1 MSTPTFDTADVLAA
15 LERMNSDQRAE
26 WVALV
31 KNACVNLSN
40 AEYAF
45 AGDVPDAKPDPDAWA
60 ADSFWLGT
68 YQLGRAVDQITPDP
82 NAGRTQPWPTPA
94 PYDANGPRSSKMSA
108 TPCAATASSRVDF
121 GPRLVLTSPEKRSGK
136 TRCLEMIHQLAHK
149 PPSTANASTAAL

>member
-1 MSTPTFDTADVLAA
+1 MTTPTFGTADVLGA

-45 AGDVPDAKPDPDAWA
+45 AGNAPEAKPDPDTWA

-68 YQLGRAVDQITPDP
+68 YQLGRALEQIAP
-82 NAGRTQPWPTPA
+82 NPNTGR
-94 PYDANGPRSSKMSA
+94 
-108 TPCAATASSRVDF
+108 
-121 GPRLVLTSPEKRSGK
+121 
-136 TRCLEMIHQLAHK
+136 LEA
-149 PPSTANASTAAL
+149 